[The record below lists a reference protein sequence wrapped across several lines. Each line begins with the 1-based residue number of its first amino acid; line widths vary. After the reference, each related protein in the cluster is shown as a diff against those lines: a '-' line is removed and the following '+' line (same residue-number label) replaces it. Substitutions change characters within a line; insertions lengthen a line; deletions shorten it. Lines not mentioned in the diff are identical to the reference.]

1 MKLPRSRFL
10 KLLGLGLVGA
20 GGTKAASP
28 AVATSTLR
36 LGILTDCQFADVDTP
51 KTAPFAKRQYRLSK
65 KKLAEAVEH
74 LNKMKDLD
82 RVLHLGDMIDKD
94 VESFQVVM
102 PIFKKLKAPAHQV
115 LGNHDYDVVDAEKKN
130 VLSHMGMAK
139 PYHSIVQG
147 KWRLIILDG
156 NAVSI
161 FAQPKDDPAT
171 AVARKI
177 QADAKPK
184 RLKDYNGG
192 LGENQRAWLEAELKS
207 ARDEKQRAIIFC
219 HYPLLPLGSLSLWD
233 AEAVLEIVKRH
244 ADIIPAWFNGHHHDG
259 NYTAAHGIHFLNFR
273 GMVDTLEN
281 SYARLEITESM
292 IKVTGYG
299 REPSRELKLPAPD
312 AAPESP
318 TP

>member
-10 KLLGLGLVGA
+10 KLLGVGLVGA
-20 GGTKAASP
+20 GKTDAASP
-28 AVATSTLR
+28 PAGTSTLR
-36 LGILTDCQFADVDTP
+36 LGILTDCQFADVETP
-51 KTAPFAKRQYRLSK
+51 TKPPFAKRQYRLSR

-74 LNKMKDLD
+74 LNKMEDLD

-94 VESFQVVM
+94 VASYAVVM
-102 PIFKKLKAPAHQV
+102 PIFRKLKAPAHQV
-115 LGNHDYDVVDAEKKN
+115 LGNHDYDVKDAEKKD
-130 VLSHMGMAK
+130 VLSLMDMAK
-139 PYHSIVQG
+139 PYHSIIHG
-147 KWRLIILDG
+147 RWRLIILDG

-161 FAQPKDDPAT
+161 FAQPKEDPAT

-184 RLKDYNGG
+184 KLADYNGG
-192 LGENQRAWLEAELKS
+192 LGETQRAWLETELKS
-207 ARDEKQRAIIFC
+207 TRDEKQRALIFC

-233 AEAVLEIVKRH
+233 ADAVLEIIKRY

-273 GMVDTLEN
+273 GMVDTMEN
-281 SYARLEITESM
+281 SYARLEITDSM

-312 AAPESP
+312 APPESAVP
-318 TP
+318 